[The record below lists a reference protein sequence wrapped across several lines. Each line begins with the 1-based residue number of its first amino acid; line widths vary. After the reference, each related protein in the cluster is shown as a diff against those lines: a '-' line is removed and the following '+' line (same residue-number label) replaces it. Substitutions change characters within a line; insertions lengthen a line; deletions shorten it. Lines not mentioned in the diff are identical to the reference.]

1 LEQFKFNG
9 HGVHICKESASKNKK
24 VKKISQP
31 RRFRRVGEHSQML
44 GFTSITKIS
53 STSNKSKKLALI
65 FTLFRGTPYDLLK
78 SINPSEASLLD
89 AASRCHVRFR
99 LGGSKFPPLIYYKIF
114 SHGGVVDINAFAPRD
129 YMALKKEVGKQSI
142 DVRFDKHE
150 KDQQ

>member
-1 LEQFKFNG
+1 MQRKR
-9 HGVHICKESASKNKK
+9 KQK
-24 VKKISQP
+24 Q
-31 RRFRRVGEHSQML
+31 
-44 GFTSITKIS
+44 
-53 STSNKSKKLALI
+53 KSKEDIAAEKIQKSWRAFTNVRIYKYYKDLI
-65 FTLFRGTPYDLLK
+65 NFKQKGSPYDLLK

-142 DVRFDKHE
+142 DIRFDKHE
-150 KDQQ
+150 KDN